1 MILDQ
6 IRFFEIFLYF
16 SHYCCVDFQ
25 GDCPFVGLLGSKNF
39 HQHFSVSNNKNYSV
53 TLFIR
58 SAFCDFLTM
67 FLIIWGCFC
76 WFLWTFLEC
85 YSFNLVHEDVLKKV
99 MILLQKGIH
108 PIFCSFGNCCFCVL
122 TSEDWDALSA
132 LYWSTL
138 SEILVPQNLLWFFK
152 KWLKTFRY

>member
-1 MILDQ
+1 MD
-6 IRFFEIFLYF
+6 EIFLWF
-16 SHYCCVDFQ
+16 SHYCLVDFQ
-25 GDCPFVGLLGSKNF
+25 GGCPLAGLVELLGSKNLR
-39 HQHFSVSNNKNYSV
+39 QHFSLSINKKYSV

-58 SAFCDFLTM
+58 SAFCDFLTI
-67 FLIIWGCFC
+67 FLIIWGWCFC

-85 YSFNLVHEDVLKKV
+85 YSFNLNHEDVFKKV
-99 MILLQKGIH
+99 TILLQKGIP

-138 SEILVPQNLLWFFK
+138 SEISVPQNILSI
-152 KWLKTFRY
+152 